1 MTYFT
6 PSVSLCST
14 APSLRERIYLFSFAV
29 VRECEFIFH
38 TVGRWLAA
46 AEVINENK
54 TAFGRYQINDY
65 MKIKPSSDEEGGTPQ
80 A

>member
-46 AEVINENK
+46 AEQTNENIIVN
-54 TAFGRYQINDY
+54 GYYQIEF
-65 MKIKPSSDEEGGTPQ
+65 KIIS
-80 A
+80 